1 MKNFNRELKSMKNNQ
16 IFILKLKNKISEI
29 KNSLDGFNRTMDMV
43 KKRISELKDNSAE
56 NIHIEE
62 YREKKDKN
70 IQNSIKHKT
79 W

>member
-29 KNSLDGFNRTMDMV
+29 KNSLDGFNRTMGMV

-62 YREKKDKN
+62 YRENKDKN